1 MKEGT
6 EKLKKE
12 EETKHKKNI
21 DKIKKKNKEIKV
33 NKWERSTYISNAF
46 GDIFQFSSSSSY

>member
-33 NKWERSTYISNAF
+33 NK
-46 GDIFQFSSSSSY
+46 